1 MLLLQATSAIPST
14 PVELVLKATLV
25 TQIVLAMLAFL
36 SLFSW
41 GVMLGK
47 WIEFRRMARASR
59 GFLGEFAR
67 ASRLEQVQSLAKR
80 SRPNPYTRIFTRAMD
95 FIHET
100 RPLAADGAADHRG
113 PLSASQVEA
122 MRLVLDS
129 ETNAERDTLGRFIPT
144 LAMIGSASPLMG
156 LMGTVLGVIE
166 AFLGIARSGAGNLGA
181 VAPGVAEALIATA
194 AALGVAIPAVF
205 GYNIFANKLNRFDTA
220 LEGFGSEVIAMMAR
234 EGRI

>member
-25 TQIVLAMLAFL
+25 TQIVLAMLALL

-41 GVMLGK
+41 GVMFGK
-47 WIEFRRMARASR
+47 WYEFRRMSRASR

-80 SRPNPYTRIFTRAMD
+80 SRPNPYTRVFTRAME
-95 FIHET
+95 FVHET
-100 RPLAADGAADHRG
+100 RPLAVDGVAEHRG
-113 PLSASQVEA
+113 ALSASQVEA

-129 ETNAERDTLGRFIPT
+129 ETNAERDALARFIPT

>member
-1 MLLLQATSAIPST
+1 MLLQATSAIPST

-25 TQIVLAMLAFL
+25 TQIVLALLALL

-41 GVMLGK
+41 AVMMGK
-47 WIEFRRMARASR
+47 WLEFRRVNRASR

-67 ASRLEQVQSLAKR
+67 ATRLDQVQSLAKR
-80 SRPNPYTRIFTRAMD
+80 SRPNPFARVFQRAMD
-95 FIHET
+95 FLHET
-100 RPLAADGAADHRG
+100 RPLGVEGGADHHG
-113 PLSASQVEA
+113 PMSASQVEA
-122 MRLVLDS
+122 LRLVLDS
-129 ETNAERDTLGRFIPT
+129 ETNAERDVLSRFIPS

-156 LMGTVLGVIE
+156 LMGTVLGVIQ

-205 GYNIFANKLNRFDTA
+205 GYNIFANKLNRFDSE
-220 LEGFGSEVIAMMAR
+220 LEGFGSEIIAMMAR

>member
-47 WIEFRRMARASR
+47 WYEFRRMARASR

-80 SRPNPYTRIFTRAMD
+80 SRPNPYTRIFTRAME

-100 RPLAADGAADHRG
+100 RPLAVEGGADHRG

-129 ETNAERDTLGRFIPT
+129 ETNAERDALARFIPT